1 MPVIVAVDHDR
12 REVNVVAVGPVTFAD
27 ALSHLE
33 HEARGGGLGYRKFVD
48 ARGAGVLVTA
58 EENFEIAERMRAYS
72 REIQIGPVA
81 FVVSSDAAFDAITV
95 LAELVENVC
104 VMAVFRDER
113 EARAWLRARESE
125 RRASA

>member
-104 VMAVFRDER
+104 VMGVFRDER
-113 EARAWLRARESE
+113 GARAWLRMREGE

>member
-12 REVNVVAVGPVTFAD
+12 REVTVVAVGPVTFAD

-33 HEARGGGLGYRKFVD
+33 HEARGSGLGYRKFVD
-48 ARGAGVLVTA
+48 ARGAGVLVSL
-58 EENFEIAERMRAYS
+58 EENVEIAERMRAYS
-72 REIQIGPVA
+72 REIQLGPVA
-81 FVVSSDAAFDAITV
+81 FVVSSEAAFDAITA

-104 VMAVFRDER
+104 AMGVFRGER
-113 EARAWLRARESE
+113 EARAWLRTREGE